1 MLYVLLEDGE
11 EGFEG
16 AAVEGQIIN
25 LGSAVDLFIV
35 IFRFVYA
42 DLCELTRLH
51 PIFLFLFN
59 FANKLIAILI
69 SNFLVLLNFN
79 YFLSDTTVTRTNSFA
94 VLLTTLHKL

>member
-51 PIFLFLFN
+51 PIFFFLFN

-79 YFLSDTTVTRTNSFA
+79 YFLSDTTTRPNIFS
-94 VLLTTLHKL
+94 VLLITLHKL